1 MSSRKSLQ
9 QRSQPSSQSKF
20 IATLPT
26 PERVR
31 IAQELHDG
39 LAQDLVALGYQVDL
53 LLANEG
59 LTTQARADIRRTR
72 FDITSLIE
80 KVRSEILELRSGGAR
95 NLDEEIRALVESL
108 TATDLEISFDLES
121 FSVTSLARHELL
133 AIVGEILRN
142 SIAHSRATRIALT
155 LSRINNQI
163 HLGIN
168 DDGVG
173 GVEVRENHWGI
184 IGITERIERLGGT
197 LAIESEQGM
206 GTYFHIVL

>member
-1 MSSRKSLQ
+1 
-9 QRSQPSSQSKF
+9 
-20 IATLPT
+20 
-26 PERVR
+26 
-31 IAQELHDG
+31 LHDG

-59 LTTQARADIRRTR
+59 LATQARADIRKTR

-80 KVRSEILELRSGGAR
+80 KVRSEILELRSSGAR
-95 NLDEEIRALVESL
+95 NLEDEIRALVESL
-108 TATDLEISFDLES
+108 AAADLKISLDLES
-121 FSVTSLARHELL
+121 FSVTSLVHHELL

-184 IGITERIERLGGT
+184 IGITERVERLGGT

-206 GTYFHIVL
+206 GTHFHIVV

>member
-1 MSSRKSLQ
+1 MSSHRSLH

-39 LAQDLVALGYQVDL
+39 IAQDLVALGYQVDL
-53 LLANEG
+53 LLAHEG
-59 LTTQARADIRRTR
+59 LSNQARADIRTTR
-72 FDITSLIE
+72 YGVSSLIE
-80 KVRSEILELRSGGAR
+80 KVRSEILELRSGEDRELAQ
-95 NLDEEIRALVESL
+95 EIRKLVQSL
-108 TATDLEISFDLES
+108 KVVDLEISLNLES
-121 FSVTSLARHELL
+121 FRTTSLVHHELL
-133 AIVGEILRN
+133 LIVCEILRN

-155 LSRINNQI
+155 LSRVNNRV
-163 HLGIN
+163 HLGIS

-184 IGITERIERLGGT
+184 VGIQERIENMGGSIA
-197 LAIESEQGM
+197 LKSEPGM
-206 GTYFHIVL
+206 GTSFHIVV